1 MNKEM
6 FDFIFQLLA
15 VFKPYYALFAGVI
28 ALLIVAV
35 IVIYA
40 VKIAKYKS
48 STYYADT
55 GKGFFEVEGDKGA
68 LGEYMTYDNLKSYEK
83 YGAKFLFNVYLPKE
97 DKTTTELDVIMIS
110 PKGVFVFESKN
121 YSGWIFGSD
130 KDAYWT
136 QTLPTGKKSTKKK
149 FYNPVWQNKSHI
161 ENLKKAVGEDIPICS
176 VIVFSDRCEL
186 KKVDVAL
193 ENAVVINRREVENTV
208 MVLMD
213 KYEKIADVDTVEVI
227 YNKLK
232 PFTEM
237 TNEQKEK
244 HIKDIEEKNSSDICP
259 RCKSKLAIRT
269 VKNGANAGKRFYGC
283 SNYPKCRYTR
293 DI

>member
-1 MNKEM
+1 MTKELLVFLLQM
-6 FDFIFQLLA
+6 LGPLIGMVLIFVFCIVACVA
-15 VFKPYYALFAGVI
+15 VF
-28 ALLIVAV
+28 VA
-35 IVIYA
+35 IISE
-40 VKIAKYKS
+40 YKKT
-48 STYYADT
+48 TYYKDT
-55 GKGFFEVEGDKGA
+55 GKGYFEVRGDLGSY
-68 LGEYMTYDNLKSYEK
+68 GEYLTYKKLRTFEK
-83 YGAKFLFNVYLPKE
+83 DGAKFLFNIYLPKDDE
-97 DKTTTELDVIMIS
+97 TTTELDVIMIS

-161 ENLKKAVGEDIPICS
+161 ESLKKAVGEDIPICS

-213 KYEKIADVDTVEVI
+213 KYEKIADADTVEGI

-259 RCKSKLAIRT
+259 RCKSKLAVRT
-269 VKNGANAGKRFYGC
+269 VKSGANAGKRFYGC